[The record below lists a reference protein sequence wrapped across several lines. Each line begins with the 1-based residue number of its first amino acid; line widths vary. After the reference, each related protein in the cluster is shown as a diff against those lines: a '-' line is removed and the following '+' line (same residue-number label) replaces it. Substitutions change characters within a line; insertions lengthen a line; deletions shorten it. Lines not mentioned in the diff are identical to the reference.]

1 MDFFCVGMNAW
12 SDGIMTLEELEEVGD
27 CLGVCGWAWLCSA
40 FKQFSYV
47 HFAREMDLPWN
58 KNSPTMLEARP
69 NDPTIT
75 RSLGFDMSGSKGL
88 LTEQYGSKEPRIP
101 GVVKNR
107 PIASRDIEK
116 QRARRKTPLTRAAR
130 ISALC
135 HPYEYRESEEL
146 SLVS

>member
-1 MDFFCVGMNAW
+1 MAMFCMYIVQ
-12 SDGIMTLEELEEVGD
+12 
-27 CLGVCGWAWLCSA
+27 LGCALLN
-40 FKQFSYV
+40 
-47 HFAREMDLPWN
+47 EMDLPWN

-69 NDPTIT
+69 NDPTMT
-75 RSLGFDMSGSKGL
+75 TSLGLDISGSKGP
-88 LTEQYGSKEPRIP
+88 LTEKHASKEPGIP
-101 GVVKNR
+101 GAVKNR

>member
-75 RSLGFDMSGSKGL
+75 TSLGFDISGRKRS
-88 LTEQYGSKEPRIP
+88 
-101 GVVKNR
+101 VNR
-107 PIASRDIEK
+107 TVRVE
-116 QRARRKTPLTRAAR
+116 RAANTW
-130 ISALC
+130 SG
-135 HPYEYRESEEL
+135 EESSDRL
-146 SLVS
+146 